1 MMRHATHKNSSGL
14 NVAANPEHLADDYS
28 ALEAS
33 KNGSTRI
40 AVTDFPFSILDS
52 PAQIVIE
59 AVHKGWNV
67 EQILG
72 EIIAIENSRAVSQA
86 LSRIILSILEVKN
99 PLAYISQI
107 GFAVGAFA
115 ISGESIPVLAKRHG
129 MSKQSFQ
136 QGVRRV
142 CECFEIGPNRSMR
155 SQEARENMRLS
166 NWRNDHGK
174 PNRAH

>member
-1 MMRHATHKNSSGL
+1 MQRATHKNSPAL
-14 NVAANPEHLADDYS
+14 NIAANPEHLAEDYS

-33 KNGSTRI
+33 KNGSMRI

-59 AVHKGWNV
+59 AVEKRWNV
-67 EQILG
+67 EQILD
-72 EIIAIENSRAVSQA
+72 EIIAAENSKAVSQA
-86 LSRIILSILEVKN
+86 LSRVILSILKVKN

-107 GFAVGAFA
+107 GFAVGAYA
-115 ISGESIPVLAKRHG
+115 TSGESIPVLAKRHG

-142 CECFEIGPNRSMR
+142 CEHFEIEPNRSMR
-155 SQEARENMRLS
+155 SWAARENMRLS

-174 PNRAH
+174 PNRAD